1 MDDYLDFKKL
11 VGKHDESFTA
21 LLERR
26 DRAESLLNSV
36 FREIGKEH
44 TIEHIR
50 QDRQAGK
57 RASVR

>member
-26 DRAESLLNSV
+26 DRAESLLNNV

-44 TIEHIR
+44 TIEHI
-50 QDRQAGK
+50 K
-57 RASVR
+57 